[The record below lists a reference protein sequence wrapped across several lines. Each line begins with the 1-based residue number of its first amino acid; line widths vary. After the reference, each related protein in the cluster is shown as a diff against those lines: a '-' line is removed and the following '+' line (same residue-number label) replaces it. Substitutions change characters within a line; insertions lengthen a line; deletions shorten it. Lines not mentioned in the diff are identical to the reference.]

1 MRPARTDKNNI
12 TAYARPLITSA
23 LLASGFIQLA
33 APQVLAAEP
42 AGTKIENTATASYED
57 PNDPGKPLN
66 TISNTVTVEVA
77 EVAGITITP
86 GAVTNVTT
94 PGGAI
99 VAGNTA
105 YFGFTVT
112 NVGNDTTG
120 FSLPGTANTL
130 GPVNFQTIEYLDT
143 TGSTPVWR
151 DITSPAANTLVTKA
165 GGVGFAPNES
175 LQVRV
180 KVSVAAGA
188 TNQDVGVFLGNT
200 PGTGL
205 TPAQG
210 DQNIGYTPS
219 GGDVFTVDSEGK
231 AGDTTGV
238 PSNGIREASNLLTA
252 RVGVAPNP
260 IQAFA
265 TILKNTTSTQG
276 SPTDLT
282 DDRIEYNLTL
292 KVAQTSPD
300 PAKEAGDLAPAP
312 ITLNTTSTV
321 NKVLVSDAVPVGTI
335 IESASAPVGSG
346 WTVVYTTDA
355 TTILATAAN
364 WKTGAIPTDGS
375 VKRIGFIADGPILKG
390 TVQDNLK
397 LKVKLDPAAS
407 IVTSGTGTVA
417 NIAQVFG
424 DTIDPSTGL
433 PSGDLTKK
441 VYDESG
447 DQTPNNYDGVT
458 PPTTNDPNDGVAA
471 TTNGTDPTG
480 NNTGTG
486 PGGENNELPIT
497 NNPAAGVL
505 NGPAGSPTAVGPT
518 NTNDDFTNKSAAID
532 PAQAKTLEFNPDGT
546 PKAGTGLIDPPAVS
560 FGNTIQNTGAAPE
573 TFTLVPNG
581 NPEGLPPGTKVTI
594 TNPAGQSAT
603 YTLTGTTWTT
613 TATSPVTI
621 TVAPGATGNYSV
633 QVDLPTSEQL
643 KGYGVPIAAFVDT
656 DSDKQLDPGEPSN
669 TTIDRVYTG
678 YLKLKKE
685 ARILSGANSSIKQDW
700 TTDNTLLKI
709 ALPTDKIEYRI
720 SYQNISS
727 DAPAGSNSVELN
739 ARNVTINED
748 GAAAPNTWAATT
760 THLPGVLYKESNA
773 TITYTPVNSDA
784 DLTVSKYTYNV
795 TSDLTPGQSGKFQF
809 TRTVK

>member
-1 MRPARTDKNNI
+1 VRPARTDKNNI
-12 TAYARPLITSA
+12 TAYTRPLITSA

-57 PNDPGKPLN
+57 PNDPNKPLN
-66 TISNTVTVEVA
+66 AISNTVTVEVA

-86 GAVTNVTT
+86 GAVTNFTT
-94 PGGAI
+94 PGGAL
-99 VAGNTA
+99 APGNTA

-112 NVGNDTTG
+112 NVGNDTTN
-120 FSLPGTANTL
+120 FNLPGTAKTL
-130 GPVNFQTIEYLDT
+130 GPVNFQTIEYLDPA
-143 TGSTPVWR
+143 TGAWTP
-151 DITSPAANTLVTKA
+151 IPAGAATNQLVTKA

-180 KVSVAAGA
+180 KATVAAGG
-188 TNQDVGVFLGNT
+188 TGDVSVFLGNT
-200 PGTGL
+200 PGTIL
-205 TPAQG
+205 TPPQA
-210 DQNIGYTPS
+210 DQNLLYTPS
-219 GGDVFTVDSEGK
+219 GGDVFTVDAEGK
-231 AGDTTGV
+231 DGDVAGP
-238 PSNGIREASNLLTA
+238 PSNGIREASNFLKATI
-252 RVGVAPNP
+252 GVAPKP

-265 TILKNTTSTQG
+265 TILKNNTYTQG

-300 PAKEAGDLAPAP
+300 VAKDAGDLAPAP
-312 ITLNTTSTV
+312 ITLNGNINAS
-321 NKVLVSDAVPVGTI
+321 KVLVSDAVPVGTI

-346 WTVVYTTDA
+346 WTVVYTIDD
-355 TTILATAAN
+355 TTTLATAAN

-375 VKRIGFIADGPILKG
+375 VKRIGFIADGPIVKG

-397 LKVKLDPAAS
+397 LKVKLDPSDS
-407 IVTSGTGTVA
+407 IVTNGTGTVA

-424 DTIDPSTGL
+424 NTIDPTTGL
-433 PSGDLTKK
+433 PSTDITKK

-447 DQTPNNYDGVT
+447 DQVANDGT
-458 PPTTNDPNDGVAA
+458 KDGAGNPTTGVA
-471 TTNGTDPTG
+471 NPTDRDPG
-480 NNTGTG
+480 NNAGTTS
-486 PGGENNELPIT
+486 GGESNVLDIT
-497 NNPAAGVL
+497 NAPFPGVL

-532 PAQAKTLEFNPDGT
+532 PDQAKTLTFDTNGNPV
-546 PKAGTGLIDPPAVS
+546 AGTGQVNPPAVD
-560 FGNTIQNTGAAPE
+560 FGNTIQNTGSTSA
-573 TFTLVPNG
+573 TFTLLPNG
-581 NPEGLPPGTKVTI
+581 NLESLPNGTKVTI
-594 TNPAGQSAT
+594 TNAGGQSAT

-613 TATSPVTI
+613 TATSPVTL
-621 TVAPGATGNYSV
+621 TVASGTTGNYSV
-633 QVDLPTSEQL
+633 QVDLPTSDQL
-643 KGYGVPIAAFVDT
+643 KGYGVLIVAFVD
-656 DSDKQLDPGEPSN
+656 DNIPGYQGNEPGN

-685 ARILSGANSSIKQDW
+685 ARILSGANGSLKQDW

-760 THLPGVLYKESNA
+760 THLPGVVYKESNA
-773 TITYTPVNSDA
+773 TVTYTPVNSDA

-795 TSDLTPGQSGKFQF
+795 TSDLTPGQTGKFQF

>member
-1 MRPARTDKNNI
+1 VRPARTDKNNI
-12 TAYARPLITSA
+12 TAYTRPLITSA

-33 APQVLAAEP
+33 APLVLAAEP

-57 PNDPGKPLN
+57 PNDPTKPLN
-66 TISNTVTVEVA
+66 VISNTVTVEVA

-86 GAVTNVTT
+86 GAVTGGTGS
-94 PGGAI
+94 GGAI
-99 VAGNTA
+99 AAGDTV

-112 NVGNDTTG
+112 NVGNDTTN
-120 FSLPGTANTL
+120 FNLPGTAKTL
-130 GPVNFQTIEYLDT
+130 GPVNFQTIEYLDPA
-143 TGSTPVWR
+143 TGAWKP
-151 DITSPAANTLVTKA
+151 IPAGAASNQLVTKNAA
-165 GGVGFAPNES
+165 GDGFAPNES

-180 KVSVAAGA
+180 KATVAAGS
-188 TNQDVGVFLGNT
+188 TNQDISVFLGNT

-210 DQNIGYTPS
+210 DQNISYTPS

-231 AGDTTGV
+231 VGDVAGA
-238 PSNGIREASNLLTA
+238 PSNGIREASNFLKTT
-252 RVGVAPNP
+252 VGVAPKP

-265 TILKNTTSTQG
+265 TILKTNAYTQG

-282 DDRIEYNLTL
+282 DDRIEYNLKL
-292 KVAQTSPD
+292 QVAQTSPD

-321 NKVLVSDAVPVGTI
+321 NKVLISDAVPVGTI
-335 IESASAPVGSG
+335 IESASAPAGDG

-355 TTILATAAN
+355 TSVLATAAN

-375 VKRIGFIADGPILKG
+375 VKRIGFIADGPIVKG

-397 LKVKLDPAAS
+397 LKVKLDPLAS
-407 IVTSGTGTVA
+407 IVTSGNGTVA
-417 NIAQVFG
+417 NIAQVIG
-424 DTIDPSTGL
+424 NTIDPSTGL
-433 PSGDLTKK
+433 PSVDPTKK

-447 DQTPNNYDGVT
+447 DQNPNNYEGLT
-458 PPTTNDPNDGVAA
+458 PPTTNTPNDGVAVA
-471 TTNGTDPTG
+471 TNGTDPTG

-497 NNPAAGVL
+497 NAPRPGVL

-532 PAQAKTLEFNPDGT
+532 PAQAKTLTFDTNGNPV
-546 PKAGTGLIDPPAVS
+546 AGTGTIDPPAVS
-560 FGNTIQNTGAAPE
+560 FGNTIQNTGKDPE
-573 TFTLVPNG
+573 TFTLLPNG
-581 NPEGLPPGTKVTI
+581 NPEGLPDGTKVTI

-603 YTLTGTTWTT
+603 YILAGTTWNT
-613 TATSPVTI
+613 TATSPVTL

-633 QVDLPTSEQL
+633 QVDLPTSDQL
-643 KGYGVPIAAFVDT
+643 KGYGVPIVAFVDDAT
-656 DSDKQLDPGEPSN
+656 PGFQGTEPSN

-685 ARILSGANSSIKQDW
+685 ARILSGANGSEKQTW

-727 DAPAGSNSVELN
+727 SAPAGSNSVQLN

-748 GAAAPNTWAATT
+748 GAADPNNWAATT
-760 THLPGVLYKESNA
+760 THLPGVVYKESNA
-773 TITYTPVNSDA
+773 TVTYTPVNSDA